1 MSEMAT
7 PTPPSTAAQVSATLK
22 RVENTGSAP
31 VMVTASAS
39 GGARPHSAARTP
51 RTSSNAVAM
60 AILPVRV
67 IVPGLPTKVYT
78 TRTGGV
84 GAWARHLSPRRTIA
98 DMLRSERVERKHMT
112 WQIGDVRVTKIVEL
126 ETTGGSRFILPQAT
140 PEAVRPIA
148 WLFPHFADATG
159 RLKMS
164 IHALVVEAPG
174 RRIIIDTRL
183 GNNKK
188 ERRIPTWN
196 DRQGRFLDDLPAAGF
211 PPATIDTVLC
221 THLHVDHVGWNTML
235 VNGAWVPTFPKARY
249 LFGQVEYQHWSTQRT
264 RSDML
269 PVFADSIKP
278 IFDRGLAELVA
289 WDHQICAEVK
299 LIPTLGTPPGRR
311 ALYERPRGQPPHD
324 SGCFPPPPLPVGA
337 PRVNLGGRLR
347 PRPPHG
353 APPAPAERA
362 RGRTGAGDRHALCRP
377 YRRS

>member
-1 MSEMAT
+1 
-7 PTPPSTAAQVSATLK
+7 
-22 RVENTGSAP
+22 
-31 VMVTASAS
+31 
-39 GGARPHSAARTP
+39 
-51 RTSSNAVAM
+51 M

-67 IVPGLPTKVYT
+67 IVPGLPAKVYT

-98 DMLRSERVERKHMT
+98 DMLRSERMERKHMT

-174 RRIIIDTRL
+174 RRIIIDTCL

-196 DRQGRFLDDLPAAGF
+196 DRQGRFLDDLTAAGF

-299 LIPTLGTPPGRR
+299 LIPTLGHTPGH
-311 ALYERPRGQPPHD
+311 ASVMISSRGMHAMITGDFAHHPCQLAHPEWNSTADFDPD
-324 SGCFPPPPLPVGA
+324 TATATRQRLLNELAGA
-337 PRVNLGGRLR
+337 PVLVIGT
-347 PRPPHG
+347 HF
-353 APPAPAERA
+353 
-362 RGRTGAGDRHALCRP
+362 AGPTAGHVVREESRYKLVV
-377 YRRS
+377 